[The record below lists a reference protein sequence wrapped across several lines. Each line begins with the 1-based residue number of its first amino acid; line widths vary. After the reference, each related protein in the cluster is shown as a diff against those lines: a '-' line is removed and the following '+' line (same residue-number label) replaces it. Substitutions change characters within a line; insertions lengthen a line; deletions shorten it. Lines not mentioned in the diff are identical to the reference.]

1 MEDIERE
8 DYKKRVLDKLKS
20 FEDTYGSKADLVN
33 VNSQTVGTKIYNQM
47 KTILDEENIAVEI
60 DDRVIVGKFMFLN
73 RELVISNLL

>member
-8 DYKKRVLDKLKS
+8 DCKKRVLEILKT
-20 FEDTYGSKADLVN
+20 FENTYGSKADLVN
-33 VNSQTVGTKIYNQM
+33 VNSQTVGTETYNEM
-47 KTILDEENIAVEI
+47 KTILDKENIAMEI